1 MNILVVLGVFGGSW
15 TTFESGPPE
24 GGLFL
29 TNFLFEM
36 KGILARIL
44 KISLFKFLKSPKMNN
59 G

>member
-1 MNILVVLGVFGGSW
+1 M
-15 TTFESGPPE
+15 ESGPPE

-44 KISLFKFLKSPKMNN
+44 KISLFKILKSPKMNN